1 MFHPETKEVDMC
13 YEYLRFQRMR
23 AEEDSAKQRTKEWLE
38 KARSAKP
45 VPVQDEPVISEE
57 HQEAVEA

>member
-23 AEEDSAKQRTKEWLE
+23 AEEESAKPRTKEWLD
-38 KARSAKP
+38 KARSARP
-45 VPVQDEPVISEE
+45 VPVQDEPVMTEQD
-57 HQEAVEA
+57 QEAVEA

>member
-1 MFHPETKEVDMC
+1 MC
-13 YEYLRFQRMR
+13 YEYWRSQRMR

-45 VPVQDEPVISEE
+45 VPVQDEPVMSEDDKA
-57 HQEAVEA
+57 AVEA